1 MCWVEDPKTNS
12 RRILEPSFKEL
23 ELFHLRIGAIERS
36 RSDCECKNAKL
47 AIAKRLRQKIDCEA
61 SAKIASAT
69 ENSECENS
77 ECENSECEANSEC
90 EENSQCEE
98 NSGCEA
104 NSDCENAKIAFRY
117 KRLRKCEM
125 LLENRSNAPIIHVE
139 CYIFFE

>member
-1 MCWVEDPKTNS
+1 MEGPHFCPDELCWVEDPKTNS

-69 ENSECENS
+69 ENSD
-77 ECENSECEANSEC
+77 CEANSEC
-90 EENSQCEE
+90 ENSQCEE

>member
-69 ENSECENS
+69 ENSD
-77 ECENSECEANSEC
+77 CEANSEC
-90 EENSQCEE
+90 ENSQCEE

>member
-1 MCWVEDPKTNS
+1 MQKCEISDREAAATEN
-12 RRILEPSFKEL
+12 R
-23 ELFHLRIGAIERS
+23 LRSKCEN
-36 RSDCECKNAKL
+36 SDCE
-47 AIAKRLRQKIDCEA
+47 
-61 SAKIASAT
+61 T
-69 ENSECENS
+69 NSECENS
-77 ECENSECEANSEC
+77 DCEANSEC